1 MNYIIAGDRTL
12 HCLKVAFHL
21 IRENSYSPWET
32 IGVVVGFGNR
42 ADCYY
47 RAGHKH
53 IDEEFRLEADRAGTL
68 SGTHEFIHN
77 WHLRYQR
84 RNEVVTK
91 VINFYV
97 TTESLEKFVRDVAF
111 NYVVS
116 GNPNRFIRLAI
127 MLRSRER
134 YIPVVFNHAQ
144 RNLRALTQKLIEADQ
159 I

>member
-21 IRENSYSPWET
+21 LRENSYSPWDL

-47 RAGHKH
+47 KAGHRH
-53 IDEEFRLEADRAGTL
+53 IDEEFQLEAERAGTL
-68 SGTHEFIHN
+68 SGSYEFIN
-77 WHLRYQR
+77 SWHLRYQR
-84 RNEVVTK
+84 RNDVVTK
-91 VINFYV
+91 VINYYV
-97 TTESLEKFVRDVAF
+97 TKESLVKFVRDTAYS
-111 NYVVS
+111 YVVS
-116 GNPNRFIRLAI
+116 NDPNRFIRLAI

-134 YIPVVFNHAQ
+134 YIPVVFNPAQ
-144 RNLRALTQKLIEADQ
+144 RKLRALNQKIIEANQ